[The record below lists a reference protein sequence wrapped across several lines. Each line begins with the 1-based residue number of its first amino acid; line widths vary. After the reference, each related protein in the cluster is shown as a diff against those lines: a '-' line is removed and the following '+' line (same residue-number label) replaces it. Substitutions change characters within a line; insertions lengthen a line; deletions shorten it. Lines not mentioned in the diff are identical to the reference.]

1 MRYKKTT
8 DGIITLNSV
17 QVFLQKMSQ
26 TILIKQMFLGAMAMD
41 ELTGRLLC
49 EIIMEADFNK
59 MHAYIYM
66 GAADTS
72 ERFNVVA
79 TTFTEDE
86 PRALYTHCHAH
97 LGDLM
102 VLRFVGI

>member
-1 MRYKKTT
+1 M
-8 DGIITLNSV
+8 D
-17 QVFLQKMSQ
+17 
-26 TILIKQMFLGAMAMD
+26 TI
-41 ELTGRLLC
+41 TGRLLHH
-49 EIIMEADFNK
+49 IIVEAEFNK
-59 MHAYIYM
+59 MHGYVYK

-72 ERFNVVA
+72 ARFNVVA

-86 PRALYTHCHAH
+86 PRALYTRCHAR

>member
-1 MRYKKTT
+1 
-8 DGIITLNSV
+8 
-17 QVFLQKMSQ
+17 MSQ
-26 TILIKQMFLGAMAMD
+26 AILIKQMFLGAMAMD
-41 ELTGRLLC
+41 EITGRLLHG
-49 EIIMEADFNK
+49 IIMEADFNK
-59 MHAYIYM
+59 MRGYIYM

-86 PRALYTHCHAH
+86 PRALCAYCHAR